1 MKLSNCSQT
10 LIVYVLHVM
19 TGEVSEPMTILDA
32 LTFVR
37 QRHSSVLC
45 PVWYREV
52 LFKLQNRLFGEMRY
66 QSQLYSWI
74 RSTNVL
80 EDISKSGVESV
91 LAKIPLYVSE
101 NDMKNTQ
108 LDDLILETVLGVTN
122 LNFAAN
128 DIEAVVRNIVYL
140 LMTNFKLPLDANGDD
155 FVTGKEVYNAD
166 FKAAQELTK
175 RVLNRG
181 KL

>member
-1 MKLSNCSQT
+1 
-10 LIVYVLHVM
+10 M
-19 TGEVSEPMTILDA
+19 TGEVFEPMTILDA

-37 QRHSSVLC
+37 QKHSSVLC

-80 EDISKSGVESV
+80 NDISKSGVESI
-91 LAKIPLYVSE
+91 LGKIPLYVSE
-101 NDMKNTQ
+101 NDMKNME

-140 LMTNFKLPLDANGDD
+140 LMTNFKPPQETNAED
-155 FVTGKEVYNAD
+155 FVTGKEVYEAD
-166 FKAAQELTK
+166 FKAAQELSK